1 MSGGAFDYTNDRACQ
16 EIFSWMSPDYGECGF
31 SKAEKA
37 RKLNPLEDKQ
47 LSELC
52 WDMFCLLHSLDWY
65 KSGDTGEDTYMED
78 VKRFK
83 DKWLKKDAGTAWKE
97 EIDKSIEELRK
108 ELYKTLIV

>member
-16 EIFSWMSPDYGECGF
+16 EIFSWMSPDYGEHGF
-31 SKAEKA
+31 SKADSA
-37 RKLNPLEDKQ
+37 RKLNPLGDRQ

-65 KSGDTGEDTYMED
+65 KSGDTDENTYMED

-83 DKWLKKDAGTAWKE
+83 NKWITKGGDILQRE
-97 EIDKSIEELRK
+97 EIDKSIEELRE
-108 ELYKTLIV
+108 ELYKELQI